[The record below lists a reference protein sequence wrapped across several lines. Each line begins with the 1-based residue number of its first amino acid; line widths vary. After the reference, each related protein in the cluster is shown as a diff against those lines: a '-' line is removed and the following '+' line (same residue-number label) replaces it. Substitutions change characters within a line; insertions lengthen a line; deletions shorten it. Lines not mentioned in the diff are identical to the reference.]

1 MANNITLTIIKP
13 YAVHE
18 GLAGEI
24 FDRITKT
31 GYKIIALKQVHLTK
45 KQAEIFYSVHKGKDF
60 YDALTDYMSSGPII
74 ASILEKNN
82 AVEDY
87 RIFIGSTDPVKAKNG
102 TLRKIYGFSLS
113 KNAVHGSDSDKNAEI
128 EANFFFSGL
137 ERY

>member
-1 MANNITLTIIKP
+1 MENNFTLTIIKP

-24 FDRITKT
+24 FSRITKS
-31 GYKIIALKQVHLTK
+31 GYLIKALKQVHLTK
-45 KQAEIFYSVHKGKDF
+45 KQAEIFYSVHKNKDF
-60 YDALTDYMSSGPII
+60 FNELTDYMSSGPII
-74 ASILEKNN
+74 TAMLEKDN

-87 RIFIGSTDPVKAKNG
+87 RKFIGSTNPVMAKNG
-102 TLRKIYGFSLS
+102 TLRKIYGFSLR

-137 ERY
+137 ERF